1 MDMLLPRGARSRLL
15 LASLASFILATLAFI
30 HFFLYLPYF
39 LGSRRRSS
47 PWDYVSEVLFSPGY
61 PSYCEEPYA
70 LTLPAFIVGLLLYVS
85 LYYVVSLG
93 LLHLTPPRYRF
104 LIPLMYVMGLSA
116 PAIVGLEDFPFR
128 LYYPVYT
135 VPSVFMEVG
144 FRSLL
149 LCKAGLTLK
158 GHYLLETLP
167 YTFPVAA
174 QTPLILTL
182 LAIYIHTRRSR
193 FLVPLIISLI
203 LPTVLVSFAIVALV
217 SIHFPPSPDGGIAG
231 GFIGFITVLLTIIN
245 VAIAPIYGALLW
257 GILGLIFLGMARRSF
272 NQSRS
277 TEAT

>member
-39 LGSRRRSS
+39 LGPPRRSS

-104 LIPLMYVMGLSA
+104 LIPLMYVMGLTA
-116 PAIVGLEDFPFR
+116 PAIVGLEDDPIR
-128 LYYPVYT
+128 LYYPAYT
-135 VPSVFMEVG
+135 VPSFFMEVG

-174 QTPLILTL
+174 QAPLILTL
-182 LAIYIHTRRSR
+182 LAIYIHERQSR

-203 LPTVLVSFAIVALV
+203 LPTVLVSIGIAIHL
-217 SIHFPPSPDGGIAG
+217 PPSGGPDGGIPG
-231 GFIGFITVLLTIIN
+231 GPIGFIAMWLAVIN
-245 VAIAPIYGALLW
+245 LPIAPIHGALLW
-257 GILGLIFLGMARRSF
+257 GTLGLIFIGMARRSF
-272 NQSRS
+272 NQSHS
-277 TEAT
+277 TEAI

>member
-1 MDMLLPRGARSRLL
+1 MILPRGARSRLL

-39 LGSRRRSS
+39 LGPRRRSS
-47 PWDYVSEVLFSPGY
+47 PWDYASEVLFSPGY

-70 LTLPAFIVGLLLYVS
+70 LTLPAFIIGLLLYVS
-85 LYYVVSLG
+85 LYYAVSLG

-104 LIPLMYVMGLSA
+104 LIPLMYIIGLTA
-116 PAIVGLEDFPFR
+116 PAIVGLEDDPLR

-174 QTPLILTL
+174 QTPLILIL
-182 LAIYIHTRRSR
+182 LLIYIHERRSR
-193 FLVPLIISLI
+193 FLAPLIISLI
-203 LPTVLVSFAIVALV
+203 LPTVLVSFAIAMHL
-217 SIHFPPSPDGGIAG
+217 PPSEGPDGGVPG

-245 VAIAPIYGALLW
+245 VAIAPIYGVLLW

-272 NQSRS
+272 NQSRGA
-277 TEAT
+277 EAT

>member
-1 MDMLLPRGARSRLL
+1 MNMILPRGARSRLL

-30 HFFLYLPYF
+30 HLPLHIYSDAPRGFLPRDLEYL
-39 LGSRRRSS
+39 L
-47 PWDYVSEVLFSPGY
+47 EVLFSPRY

-70 LTLPAFIVGLLLYVS
+70 LTLPAFIIGLLLYTS
-85 LYYVVSLG
+85 LYYAVSLG

-104 LIPLMYVMGLSA
+104 LIPLMYVMGLTA
-116 PAIVGLEDFPFR
+116 PAIVGLEDFPIR

-174 QTPLILTL
+174 QIPLILTL

-203 LPTVLVSFAIVALV
+203 LPTVLVSFAIAMHL
-217 SIHFPPSPDGGIAG
+217 PPSERGVTG
-231 GFIGFITVLLTIIN
+231 GFIFITVFLTVIN
-245 VAIAPIYGALLW
+245 VVIAPIHGVLLW

-272 NQSRS
+272 N
-277 TEAT
+277 

>member
-30 HFFLYLPYF
+30 HFFLYFPLPYF
-39 LGSRRRSS
+39 LGPS
-47 PWDYVSEVLFSPGY
+47 PWDYVLEVLFSPGY
-61 PSYCEEPYA
+61 PSYCGEPYA

-85 LYYVVSLG
+85 LYYAVSLG

-104 LIPLMYVMGLSA
+104 LIPLMYVMGLTA

-128 LYYPVYT
+128 LYYPAYT

-167 YTFPVAA
+167 YTFPVVA
-174 QTPLILTL
+174 QIPLILTL
-182 LAIYIHTRRSR
+182 LAIYIHERQSR
-193 FLVPLIISLI
+193 FLVPLIISLV
-203 LPTVLVSFAIVALV
+203 LPTVLVTIAIA
-217 SIHFPPSPDGGIAG
+217 IHLPPSGGPDGGIPG
-231 GFIGFITVLLTIIN
+231 GPIGFIAMWLGFINLII
-245 VAIAPIYGALLW
+245 IAPIHGALLW
-257 GILGLIFLGMARRSF
+257 GTLGLILLGMARRSF
-272 NQSRS
+272 NQSHGAEV
-277 TEAT
+277 T

>member
-1 MDMLLPRGARSRLL
+1 MNMLLPRGARSRLL

-30 HFFLYLPYF
+30 HFPLYIYSMEPYRG
-39 LGSRRRSS
+39 LLR
-47 PWDYVSEVLFSPGY
+47 VLFSPAY
-61 PSYCEEPYA
+61 PSYCEEPYT
-70 LTLPAFIVGLLLYVS
+70 LTLLAFIVGLLLYTS
-85 LYYVVSLG
+85 LYYAVSLG

-104 LIPLMYVMGLSA
+104 LIPLMYVMGLTA
-116 PAIVGLEDFPFR
+116 PAIVGLEDFPIR
-128 LYYPVYT
+128 LYYPAYT

-182 LAIYIHTRRSR
+182 LAIYIHERRSR

-203 LPTVLVSFAIVALV
+203 LPTVLVSIGIAIHL
-217 SIHFPPSPDGGIAG
+217 PPSGGPDGGIPG
-231 GFIGFITVLLTIIN
+231 GPIGFIAMWLGIIN
-245 VAIAPIYGALLW
+245 LTIAPIHGALLW
-257 GILGLIFLGMARRSF
+257 GTLWLIFLGMARRSF
-272 NQSRS
+272 NQSHS
-277 TEAT
+277 TEAI

>member
-39 LGSRRRSS
+39 LGPPRRSS
-47 PWDYVSEVLFSPGY
+47 PWDYASEVLFSPGY

-104 LIPLMYVMGLSA
+104 LIPLMYVMGLTA
-116 PAIVGLEDFPFR
+116 PAIVGLEDDPLR

-149 LCKAGLTLK
+149 LCKAGLTLE
-158 GHYLLETLP
+158 GRYLLETLP

-174 QTPLILTL
+174 QIPLILIL
-182 LAIYIHTRRSR
+182 LLIYIHSRRSR

-203 LPTVLVSFAIVALV
+203 LPTVLVSFAIAMHL
-217 SIHFPPSPDGGIAG
+217 PPSEGPDGGVPG
-231 GFIGFITVLLTIIN
+231 GFIGFITALLTIIN
-245 VAIAPIYGALLW
+245 VAIAPIYGVLLW

-272 NQSRS
+272 NQSRGA
-277 TEAT
+277 EAT

>member
-1 MDMLLPRGARSRLL
+1 MLLPRGARSRLL

-30 HFFLYLPYF
+30 HLPLHIYSDAPRGFLPRDLEYL
-39 LGSRRRSS
+39 L
-47 PWDYVSEVLFSPGY
+47 EVLFSPSY

-85 LYYVVSLG
+85 LYYAVSLG

-104 LIPLMYVMGLSA
+104 LIPLMYVMGLTA
-116 PAIVGLEDFPFR
+116 PAIVGLEDFPIR
-128 LYYPVYT
+128 LYYPAYT
-135 VPSVFMEVG
+135 VPSFFMEVG

-182 LAIYIHTRRSR
+182 LAIYIHERQSR

-203 LPTVLVSFAIVALV
+203 LPTVLVSFEVAMHL
-217 SIHFPPSPDGGIAG
+217 PPSEGPDGGVPG
-231 GFIGFITVLLTIIN
+231 GFIGFITVFLTVIN
-245 VAIAPIYGALLW
+245 VVIAPIHGVLLW
-257 GILGLIFLGMARRSF
+257 GTLGLILLSMARRSF
-272 NQSRS
+272 NQSRG
-277 TEAT
+277 TEAA

>member
-30 HFFLYLPYF
+30 HLPLYIYSMDPHRGL
-39 LGSRRRSS
+39 LR
-47 PWDYVSEVLFSPGY
+47 VLFSPGY
-61 PSYCEEPYA
+61 WSHCEEPYA
-70 LTLPAFIVGLLLYVS
+70 LTLPALIVGLLLYTS
-85 LYYVVSLG
+85 LYYAVSLG

-104 LIPLMYVMGLSA
+104 LIPLMYVMGLTA

-135 VPSVFMEVG
+135 VPSFFMEVG

-158 GHYLLETLP
+158 GHYLIETLP

-182 LAIYIHTRRSR
+182 LATYIHTRRSR

-203 LPTVLVSFAIVALV
+203 LPTVLVSAAIA
-217 SIHFPPSPDGGIAG
+217 IHLPPSNEIPGGP
-231 GFIGFITVLLTIIN
+231 IGFIAMWLTVIN
-245 VAIAPIYGALLW
+245 VAIAPIHGALLW
-257 GILGLIFLGMARRSF
+257 GILGLIFLGIAVKEFQPKS
-272 NQSRS
+272 
-277 TEAT
+277 

>member
-1 MDMLLPRGARSRLL
+1 MNMILPRGARSRVL

-30 HFFLYLPYF
+30 HLPLYIYSSDPYRGFLPRDLEH
-39 LGSRRRSS
+39 LL
-47 PWDYVSEVLFSPGY
+47 EVLFSWGY
-61 PSYCEEPYA
+61 WSSCEEPYA
-70 LTLPAFIVGLLLYVS
+70 LTLPAFIIGLLLYVS
-85 LYYVVSLG
+85 LYYAVSLG

-104 LIPLMYVMGLSA
+104 LIPLMYVMGLTA

-128 LYYPVYT
+128 LYYPAYT

-174 QTPLILTL
+174 QIPLILAL
-182 LAIYIHTRRSR
+182 LVIYIHERQSR

-203 LPTVLVSFAIVALV
+203 LPTILV
-217 SIHFPPSPDGGIAG
+217 SIAIVIHLPPANEIPGGP
-231 GFIGFITVLLTIIN
+231 IGFIVMWLGIIN
-245 VAIAPIYGALLW
+245 LLIAPIHGALLW
-257 GILGLIFLGMARRSF
+257 GILGLIFRGIAVKEFQPKS
-272 NQSRS
+272 
-277 TEAT
+277 

>member
-30 HFFLYLPYF
+30 HFPLYIYSMEPYRG
-39 LGSRRRSS
+39 LLR
-47 PWDYVSEVLFSPGY
+47 VLFSPGY
-61 PSYCEEPYA
+61 WSHCEEPYT
-70 LTLPAFIVGLLLYVS
+70 LTLLAFIVGLLLYTS
-85 LYYVVSLG
+85 LYYAVSLG

-104 LIPLMYVMGLSA
+104 LIPLMYVMGLTA
-116 PAIVGLEDFPFR
+116 PAIVGLEDDPIR

-158 GHYLLETLP
+158 GHYLIETLP

-174 QTPLILTL
+174 QIPLILTL
-182 LAIYIHTRRSR
+182 LAIYIHERQSR

-203 LPTVLVSFAIVALV
+203 LPTVLVSIGIAMHL
-217 SIHFPPSPDGGIAG
+217 PPSERGVTGS
-231 GFIGFITVLLTIIN
+231 FIFITAFLAVIN
-245 VAIAPIYGALLW
+245 VAIAPIHGALLW

-272 NQSRS
+272 NQSRGA
-277 TEAT
+277 EAA